1 MKPTDCSRA
10 WQAEAVEDGRLSVR
24 DRASFERHRPTCEHC
39 KKVVAELALLRGIG
53 MRHAASPTAPLEHR
67 RARNELLR
75 LANELTVRAPKSIP
89 WRGLAA
95 ALAVV
100 SLVAV
105 LAIRLTASRP
115 AAPASVAAPSYHVL
129 PSQGAEWRTLE
140 HGSKVRLAVTRGH
153 FEIAVRHLSAGQR
166 FTLELPD
173 GELEVQGTRFV
184 VEVDGRRTLGVEVL
198 EGRVA
203 LRVRERGRAL
213 VTLGPGE
220 SFRAASGSMG
230 GPEATAPGQP
240 SEMHAL
246 TLPSAPASRFS
257 DARPELPDPRASRER
272 TPGTANDTA
281 SAAAS
286 ASGRAAV
293 GQPARSAAPANETVG
308 SAATSGADFAR
319 AMSAFSAGDYG
330 QAEKLFQR
338 FASEHTTDTRVEDA
352 MFLSAVA
359 RARRGDVEGSRA
371 LAAEYLRRY
380 PNGLRRIE
388 AERLVE

>member
-1 MKPTDCSRA
+1 MTPTDCSRA
-10 WQAEAVEDGRLSVR
+10 WQAEAVEDGRLSEM
-24 DRASFERHRPTCEHC
+24 DRASFERHLSTCEHC
-39 KKVVAELALLRGIG
+39 KKAVAELGLLRGIG
-53 MRHAASPTAPLEHR
+53 MHHTPSPTTPLEHR

-75 LANELTVRAPKSIP
+75 RANELTVRGPKSVP
-89 WRGLAA
+89 WRRLAA
-95 ALAVV
+95 TLAVV
-100 SLVAV
+100 SLVAA

-140 HGSKVRLAVTRGH
+140 HGPKVRLAVTSGH
-153 FEIAVRHLSAGQR
+153 FEIAVRHLTAGQR
-166 FTLELPD
+166 FMLELPD

-230 GPEATAPGQP
+230 RPQATAPVQP
-240 SEMHAL
+240 K
-246 TLPSAPASRFS
+246 
-257 DARPELPDPRASRER
+257 LPDPRASRER

-281 SAAAS
+281 SAVAS
-286 ASGRAAV
+286 ASGRAVV

-308 SAATSGADFAR
+308 SATTSGADFAR

-338 FASEHTTDTRVEDA
+338 FVNEHTTDTRVEDA
-352 MFLSAVA
+352 TFLRAVA

-380 PNGLRRIE
+380 PDGLRRIE
-388 AERLVE
+388 AERLAE